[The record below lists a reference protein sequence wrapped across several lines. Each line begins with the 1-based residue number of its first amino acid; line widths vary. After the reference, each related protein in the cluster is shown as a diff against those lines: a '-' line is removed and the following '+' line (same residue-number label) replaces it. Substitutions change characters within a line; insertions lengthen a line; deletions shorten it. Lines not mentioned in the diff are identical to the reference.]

1 MLGSVRGRQF
11 ICGRETETALNS
23 HILRTMLL
31 KHKEHGRNILLARDN
46 HIPTHTLWIGSGVGK
61 ARATRDVSLQCRC
74 NNAPLFSEKMPHNH
88 RYHLYILQCVVV
100 GLNAHNGSTISDIR
114 RQTVWSRFR
123 TAAMSVNRFR
133 CESGFYCIFCICSI
147 PSLPFHSTT
156 EVLTL
161 VSVAQRQLGM
171 KFQCICHFVP

>member
-1 MLGSVRGRQF
+1 MPLSHSHTYTVDWERG
-11 ICGRETETALNS
+11 EKTS
-23 HILRTMLL
+23 
-31 KHKEHGRNILLARDN
+31 
-46 HIPTHTLWIGSGVGK
+46 
-61 ARATRDVSLQCRC
+61 RAARDVSLQCRC

-88 RYHLYILQCVVV
+88 RCHLYILQCVVV
-100 GLNAHNGSTISDIR
+100 GLNVHSGSTISDIR
-114 RQTVWSRFR
+114 RQPVWSRLR

-156 EVLTL
+156 KVQTL